1 MQKTMPH
8 QICVIFLS
16 SVCPLL
22 ASQKHSDNNIL
33 HRRITQTQLFSA
45 LLPHYYAPSITA
57 LPPPQ
62 VFSCTYAPPVSPG
75 QYRKELP
82 STSTDTPRKQPWS
95 KWSLKDIPEFS
106 HCSIDGV
113 GSALYHLICK
123 SLYLWIRALE
133 KFKKKPDDLT
143 MQNLT
148 FCILPVFQI

>member
-62 VFSCTYAPPVSPG
+62 AFSCTYTPPVSPG
-75 QYRKELP
+75 KYRKELP
-82 STSTDTPRKQPWS
+82 STSTNTPRKQPWS
-95 KWSLKDIPEFS
+95 KWSLRDTPEFS
-106 HCSIDGV
+106 HRKNEAPELLHRWCRPRTLS
-113 GSALYHLICK
+113 S
-123 SLYLWIRALE
+123 
-133 KFKKKPDDLT
+133 DL
-143 MQNLT
+143 QEPAPLD
-148 FCILPVFQI
+148 